1 MKYVEKI
8 TPDFPSKS
16 SKFLGPESCVYT
28 LAIGMSCAVP
38 VIGVRVRIWFRAG
51 EEQETKL
58 RALEGG

>member
-16 SKFLGPESCVYT
+16 SKFLSPESCMYA
-28 LAIGMSCAVP
+28 LASGMSCGVP
-38 VIGVRVRIWFRAG
+38 VTGVRVRIWFTAR